1 MAVRRPGGEI
11 AAVGAEALA
20 MLGRTSDSMEVI
32 MPIRDGTIADLPLT
46 LAMLREFMRRIGGK
60 SLLRRV
66 RKPEFAVSVPF
77 GIDNVKRRAIENT
90 TVQMGGGKVVTV
102 EEPLAAAIGSGI
114 PVEEPVGSMVVG
126 IGGGS
131 TQAAI
136 LSLGGLVVGH
146 TMARGG
152 DYIDE
157 LIVDYVKNTYN
168 ITIGRRTAELVKR
181 TIGTAVPPEPGT
193 TMDVRGRSLMNGLP
207 TGLRLR
213 AEELYELLQDFIRS
227 LVDSVRICLEQCPPE
242 LVGDILERGIMLC
255 GGGAMLNGLDR
266 RLQMETSVPVVIAEQ
281 PLNCVALGVS
291 QMFR

>member
-1 MAVRRPGGEI
+1 MAIHRPGGEI
-11 AAVGAEALA
+11 VAVGAEALA
-20 MLGRTSDSMEVI
+20 MLGRTSESLDVV

-60 SLLRRV
+60 TLLRRV
-66 RKPEFAVSVPF
+66 RRPEFAVSVPY

-102 EEPLAAAIGSGI
+102 EEPLAAALGSGI
-114 PVEEPVGSMVVG
+114 PVEEPIGSMVVG

-131 TQAAI
+131 MQAAI

-146 TMARGG
+146 SIARGG

-168 ITIGRRTAELVKR
+168 ITIGRRTAEHVKR
-181 TIGTAVPPEPGT
+181 TIGTAVEPEPGT
-193 TMDVRGRSLMNGLP
+193 AMDVRGRSLVNGLP
-207 TGLRLR
+207 TGLKLR
-213 AEELYELLQDFIRS
+213 AEELYELLQDFVRS
-227 LVDSVRICLEQCPPE
+227 LVDSVRICIEQCPPE
-242 LVGDILERGIMLC
+242 LVGDILDRGIIMC

-266 RLQMETSVPVVIAEQ
+266 RLQLETNVPVVIAER
-281 PLNCVALGVS
+281 PLDCVALGVGH
-291 QMFR
+291 MLR